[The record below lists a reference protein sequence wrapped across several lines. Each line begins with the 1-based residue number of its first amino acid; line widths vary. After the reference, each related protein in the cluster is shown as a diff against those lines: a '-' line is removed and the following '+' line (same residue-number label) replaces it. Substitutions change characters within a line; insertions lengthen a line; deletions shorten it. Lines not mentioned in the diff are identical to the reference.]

1 MRKPTRFAHSSRVRG
16 ASGFTLTE
24 LMITILIVAILMAV
38 AAPSFQSIIAG
49 QRIKS
54 ATYDMFSTLTFA
66 RSEAIKRSANVTVAQ
81 ASGGWQNG
89 WTVTAGSVTL
99 SQQEAIQGV
108 AIAASA
114 VSVTYRQDGRIT
126 AAGSQTFAITSSV
139 SAGVSDRCV
148 TTEVSGLPKS
158 KVGACT

>member
-1 MRKPTRFAHSSRVRG
+1 MRKPPRFARCSPVWRV
-16 ASGFTLTE
+16 SGFTLTE
-24 LMITILIVAILMAV
+24 LMITVVIMAILMAIAV
-38 AAPSFQSIIAG
+38 PSFQSIIAG

-66 RSEAIKRSANVTVAQ
+66 RSEAIKRNADVTVAQ

-89 WTVTAGSVTL
+89 WTVTVGTSTL
-99 SQQEAIQGV
+99 SQQEAPRGV

-114 VSVTYRQDGRIT
+114 TSVTYRKDGRIT
-126 AAGSQTFAITSSV
+126 TGAQTFAITSSV
-139 SAGVSDRCV
+139 SVSVSGRCV
-148 TTEVSGLPKS
+148 TTEVSGLPRS

>member
-1 MRKPTRFAHSSRVRG
+1 MVTVVIA
-16 ASGFTLTE
+16 
-24 LMITILIVAILMAV
+24 AILMAV
-38 AAPSFQSIIAG
+38 AVPSFQSIIAG

-66 RSEAIKRSANVTVAQ
+66 RSEAIKRNTNVTVAQ

-89 WTVTAGSVTL
+89 WTVTAGAVTL
-99 SQQEAIQGV
+99 SQQEATRGV

-114 VSVTYRQDGRIT
+114 TSVTYRQDGRIT
-126 AAGSQTFAITSSV
+126 AVGSQTFAITSSV
-139 SAGVSDRCV
+139 SVGTPGRCV

-158 KVGACT
+158 KVGACS